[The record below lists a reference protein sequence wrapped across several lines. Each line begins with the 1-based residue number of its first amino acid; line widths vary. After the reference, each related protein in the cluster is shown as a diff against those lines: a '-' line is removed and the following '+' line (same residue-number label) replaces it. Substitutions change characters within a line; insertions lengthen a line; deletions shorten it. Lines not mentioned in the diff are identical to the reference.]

1 MKTSPSNQQLRARKD
16 LLQAAARLSKEGRK
30 PTMDE
35 VAKEAL
41 VSRATVYRYFKNID
55 ALLLEA
61 PLDAAVGRPE
71 EMFVDDLSTDPE
83 KRVDAAEAAMHEIAY
98 RNEAQLRLL
107 LANSIARD
115 PGDATLPKRQNR
127 RTPLIEAALATSRKR
142 FTEANYRKLCSAL
155 AILFGTES
163 MIVCQDVL
171 GIDEKTA
178 RKVKSWAVKALVRAA
193 LSDRSAISPDTAR
206 HRRASG
212 R

>member
-1 MKTSPSNQQLRARKD
+1 MKTGPSNQQLRARKD

-30 PTMDE
+30 PSMEE

-41 VSRATVYRYFKNID
+41 VSRATAYRYFKNMD

-71 EMFVDDLSTDPE
+71 EMFTGDSSTDPE
-83 KRVDAAEAAMHEIAY
+83 QRIEAAEAALHELTY

-115 PGDATLPKRQNR
+115 PGDAALPKRQNR

-142 FTEANYRKLCSAL
+142 FTDANYRKLCAAL
-155 AILFGTES
+155 AMVMGTES
-163 MIVCQDVL
+163 MIVCRDVL

-178 RKVKSWAVKALVRAA
+178 RKVKGWAVKALVRAA
-193 LSDRSAISPDTAR
+193 L
-206 HRRASG
+206 
-212 R
+212 

>member
-1 MKTSPSNQQLRARKD
+1 MKTAPSNQQLRARKD

-41 VSRATVYRYFKNID
+41 VSRATAYRYFKNID

-61 PLDAAVGRPE
+61 PLDAATGRPE
-71 EMFVDDLSTDPE
+71 DMFAGDASTDPE
-83 KRVDAAEAAMHEIAY
+83 KRIEAAEAAMHEIAY
-98 RNEAQLRLL
+98 RNEAQLRLF
-107 LANSIARD
+107 LANSLSRD
-115 PGDATLPKRQNR
+115 PDDPSLPKRQNR

-142 FTEANYRKLCSAL
+142 FTTANYHKLCSAL

-193 LSDRSAISPDTAR
+193 L
-206 HRRASG
+206 
-212 R
+212 

>member
-16 LLQAAARLSKEGRK
+16 LLQAAARLCKEGRK
-30 PTMDE
+30 PSMDE

-41 VSRATVYRYFKNID
+41 VSRATAYRYFKNID

-71 EMFVDDLSTDPE
+71 DMFTGDTSIDPE
-83 KRVDAAEAAMHEIAY
+83 KRIDAAEAALHELTY
-98 RNEAQLRLL
+98 RNEAQLRLF
-107 LANSIARD
+107 LANSLTRD
-115 PGDATLPKRQNR
+115 PDDASLPKRQNR

-142 FTEANYRKLCSAL
+142 FTDANYRKLCAAL

-193 LSDRSAISPDTAR
+193 L
-206 HRRASG
+206 
-212 R
+212 